1 MNRKKFVELVTGC
14 TGAVVATPFIEFSEK
29 LLIVKKESVR
39 PKNESGLSA
48 DVVICGGG
56 LGGCAAALSALRN
69 NLSVIL
75 TEETDWIGGQ
85 LSQQGVPPDE
95 HQWIETHGCT
105 KLYRDFRTLVRQY
118 YTRNYPLTEQ
128 AAQNKYLN
136 PGDGSVS
143 RLCHEPRVAVA
154 VLSDLLAPYI
164 SSNKLKLLTEYKISA
179 ADVEGDHV
187 RSVSAVSR
195 ISGNS
200 IILSAPYF
208 IDATEF
214 GDLLPLT
221 KTEFVTGSESRMDTG
236 ELHAPDKADPE
247 NNQSFTMCFAM
258 DYIPGENHTID
269 KPVNYDFWKNYNP
282 DVTPPWSGRLLNL
295 SYSNPSTL
303 VPKELGFHPEGL
315 DTSPLLNLWN
325 YRRIISR
332 KNFKP
337 GTFQSDITLVNWP
350 QNDYMLGNL
359 IGASQQDFKK
369 HVEGAKQL
377 SLSLLYWLQTE
388 APGPDKGYGWSGL
401 RLRNDIMGTEDGL
414 AKYPYIRESRR
425 IKAMFTVKEEH
436 VGKENRSLLSDKS
449 KEIVA
454 ADFFDSVGIGY
465 YHIDLHPSNKG
476 NNYIDFP
483 SLPFQIPL
491 GALIPRRVENLI
503 AANKNIGTTH
513 ITNGCYRLH
522 PVEWSIGEAAGLL
535 AAFSLSKK
543 MHPRV
548 VRQRA
553 SLLKEFQSLIRSNGI
568 ETQWPKS

>member
-1 MNRKKFVELVTGC
+1 MNRKKFFELVTGY

-29 LLIVKKESVR
+29 LQIVKKISVSK
-39 PKNESGLSA
+39 KNESELSA

-56 LGGCAAALSALRN
+56 LGGCAAALSSLRN

-105 KLYRDFRTLVRQY
+105 KLYRDFRTMVRQY
-118 YTRNYPLTEQ
+118 YKRNYPLTEQ
-128 AAQNKYLN
+128 AAQNQYLN

-154 VLSDLLAPYI
+154 VLLELLAPYI
-164 SSNKLKLLTEYKISA
+164 SSNKLRLLMEYKISA
-179 ADVEGDHV
+179 ADIEGDTV
-187 RSVSAVSR
+187 RSVNAVSR

-208 IDATEF
+208 IDATEL

-236 ELHAPDKADPE
+236 ELHAADKADPE

-258 DYIPGENHTID
+258 DYIPGENHTIAR
-269 KPVNYDFWKNYNP
+269 PVNYDFWKNHIP
-282 DVTPPWSGRLLNL
+282 EVTPPWSGKLLSL

-303 VPKELGFHPEGL
+303 VPKELGFHPDGL

-325 YRRIISR
+325 YRRIINR

-359 IGASQQDFKK
+359 IGASEQDFKK
-369 HVEGAKQL
+369 HVEGARQL

-388 APGPDKGYGWSGL
+388 AQRPDKGYGWSGL
-401 RLRNDIMGTEDGL
+401 RLRNDIMGTGDGL

-436 VGKENRSLLSDKS
+436 VGRENRSLLSDKS

-535 AAFSLSKK
+535 AAFSLRKK
-543 MHPRV
+543 MQPRV

-553 SLLKEFQSLIRSNGI
+553 SLLKEFQSLVRSNGI
-568 ETQWPKS
+568 ETQWLKS